1 MTVVQPSDAAVPV
14 FSRHDEADFGRG
26 AGVLTDA
33 RLYRHLV
40 VVIIWRQVVL
50 QRCGSPLIKKI
61 NYQLLTKDFLKIV
74 KTAK

>member
-14 FSRHDEADFGRG
+14 LSRHDEADFRRG

-40 VVIIWRQVVL
+40 VVVI
-50 QRCGSPLIKKI
+50 
-61 NYQLLTKDFLKIV
+61 
-74 KTAK
+74 